1 MSMTAQLNPETLA
14 ARICTLIERRQFEA
28 ALRLIPAV
36 AAMAPDQA
44 LASILAVRLAFAQG
58 DHAKAALELGTAIAT
73 WPKNGELLRLR
84 AQLAMLWMNFSD
96 AAQAAAEAIILNSKD
111 AESKSLLGR
120 ALLAL
125 GNATQASICL
135 QEAVA
140 ANPHD
145 VPAILGLAEASPEQA
160 NLLLATASARL
171 PRNAALRTSL
181 IRSLINSDEPEAA
194 WEAAEAARDHGALD
208 ADGHILAGH
217 AAALLDD
224 WPQARRCWQEVSRL
238 ARHPSALYRLAAER
252 ARGPERLDPDMIAIA
267 NNDRADSFE
276 LAAMAGGTIL
286 PGRVR
291 LALINAG
298 ITGPVLDLGCGTG
311 LCAIAARDLG
321 LAWDG
326 LESSSRLAT
335 IARDRGLY
343 RQLSEADPLSFL
355 GEIVDQWPAIA
366 FNFTAGLVRN
376 LATLVSGLSNRLA
389 PGGCAIGAIVIA
401 PEAGRFGPFGCFEHA
416 ESEIRSSAI
425 AAGLTIKVGD
435 AETLL
440 AIDGLAMQGCVVELR
455 KP

>member
-1 MSMTAQLNPETLA
+1 MPMTTQLNPETLA

-28 ALRLIPAV
+28 ATRLIPAV

-44 LASILAVRLAFAQG
+44 LASILAIRLAFAQR

-73 WPKNGELLRLR
+73 WPKNGDLLRLR

-96 AAQAAAEAIILNSKD
+96 AAQAAAEAVILNSED
-111 AESKSLLGR
+111 AEAKSLLGR

-135 QEAVA
+135 REAIA

-171 PRNAALRTSL
+171 PRNTTLRTSL
-181 IRSLINSDEPEAA
+181 IRSLISSDEPEAA
-194 WEAAEAARDHGALD
+194 WEAAEAARDHGTLD
-208 ADGHILAGH
+208 AEGHILAGH

-224 WPQARRCWQEVSRL
+224 WPQARRCWQEVSRF
-238 ARHPSALYRLAAER
+238 AYHPSALYRLAAER
-252 ARGPERLDPDMIAIA
+252 ARGPERLDPGIIAMA

-291 LALINAG
+291 TALSQAG

-311 LCAIAARDLG
+311 LCAIAAHDLG

-326 LESSSRLAT
+326 VEFSSRLAA
-335 IARDRGLY
+335 IVRDRGLY
-343 RQLSEADPLSFL
+343 RRLSETDPLGFL
-355 GEIVDQWPAIA
+355 GKTSDQWQAIS

-376 LATLVSGLSNRLA
+376 LTALFSALGNDLA
-389 PGGCAIGAIVIA
+389 PGGLAVGAIVIA
-401 PEAGRFGPFGCFEHA
+401 PAGRFGPFGCFEHA
-416 ESEIRSSAI
+416 EAEIPSSAT
-425 AAGLTIKVGD
+425 AAGLAIRLGD

-440 AIDGLAMQGCVVELR
+440 TVDGVAMQGRVVELH